1 MFGYTVASGEL
12 NFYYASDLMHRIF
25 HLPSISWGVVDH
37 WADEYADCLELAR
50 TTPSD
55 AVRNTH
61 SLQYFALDVYA
72 YDLSLPGEGCS
83 GASVSTTATA
93 TTTDTATETSDAP
106 TVSIILFGNSAWIVS

>member
-1 MFGYTVASGEL
+1 MYGYTVASGEL
-12 NFYYASDLMHRIF
+12 NFYFAADLMHRIY
-25 HLPSISWGVVDH
+25 HLPSIGDGAIDH

-83 GASVSTTATA
+83 GSSTTTTA
-93 TTTDTATETSDAP
+93 TTTTADAVSATSDAP
-106 TVSIILFGNSAWIVS
+106 TVSTTPPSYNI